1 MHWHSSFFRVILINK
16 RTIRKE
22 IHMKLIKTLLSFL
35 LLPLIL
41 LFILVGALNFFSA
54 PEGNGLFGYKGYI
67 VTSGSMEPT
76 FSPGDYLIVKQE
88 DFSDLAEED
97 VITFTEDGTI
107 VTHRIKAMTE
117 SGAETQGDANGAAD
131 AAVVTARTYVGTLQA
146 IIPAFGQVILFMQ
159 KPFVFPVLVFLMGV
173 YVIFIYY
180 KSDDEEEPVE
190 SEH

>member
-1 MHWHSSFFRVILINK
+1 MRWHSSFFHVILLNK

-22 IHMKLIKTLLSFL
+22 IQMKLIKTLLSFL

-76 FSPGDYLIVKQE
+76 FSPGDYIIVKQE
-88 DFSDLAEED
+88 DFSSLNEGD

-107 VTHRIKAMTE
+107 VTHRVKTIAE
-117 SGAETQGDANGAAD
+117 SGVETQGDANGATD
-131 AAVVTARTYVGTLQA
+131 AALVRADVYVGTLQGV
-146 IIPAFGQVILFMQ
+146 IPAFGQVILFMQ
-159 KPFVFPVLVFLMGV
+159 KPFVFPVLVFLMGA
-173 YVIFIYY
+173 YVIVIYY
-180 KSDDEEEPVE
+180 KSDNEEEAVG
-190 SEH
+190 SEN

>member
-1 MHWHSSFFRVILINK
+1 MHWHSSFFRVILVNK
-16 RTIRKE
+16 RTMRKE
-22 IHMKLIKTLLSFL
+22 IYMKLIKTLLSFL
-35 LLPLIL
+35 FLPLIL

-76 FSPGDYLIVKQE
+76 FSPGDYIIVKQE
-88 DFSDLAEED
+88 DFSGLNEGD

-107 VTHRIKAMTE
+107 VTHRVKTIAE
-117 SGAETQGDANGAAD
+117 SGVETQGDANGATD
-131 AAVVTARTYVGTLQA
+131 AALVMADVYVGTLQG

-159 KPFVFPVLVFLMGV
+159 KPFIFPVLVFLMGA

-180 KSDDEEEPVE
+180 KSDDEEEPIG
-190 SEH
+190 SGK

>member
-1 MHWHSSFFRVILINK
+1 M
-16 RTIRKE
+16 RKE
-22 IHMKLIKTLLSFL
+22 IQMKLIKTLLSFL

-41 LFILVGALNFFSA
+41 LFILIGALNFFSA

-76 FSPGDYLIVKQE
+76 FSPGDYIIVKQE
-88 DFSDLAEED
+88 DFSSLNEGD

-107 VTHRIKAMTE
+107 VTHRVNTIAE
-117 SGAETQGDANGAAD
+117 SGVETQGDANGATD
-131 AAVVTARTYVGTLQA
+131 AALVMADVYVGTLQG

-159 KPFVFPVLVFLMGV
+159 KPFIFPVLVFLMGA

-180 KSDDEEEPVE
+180 KSDDEEEPVG
-190 SEH
+190 SEN

>member
-1 MHWHSSFFRVILINK
+1 
-16 RTIRKE
+16 
-22 IHMKLIKTLLSFL
+22 MKLIKTLLSFL

-131 AAVVTARTYVGTLQA
+131 AVVVTARTYVGTLQA

>member
-1 MHWHSSFFRVILINK
+1 M
-16 RTIRKE
+16 RKE
-22 IHMKLIKTLLSFL
+22 IQMKLIKTLLSFL

-76 FSPGDYLIVKQE
+76 FSPGDYIIVKQE
-88 DFSDLAEED
+88 DFSRLNEGD

-107 VTHRIKAMTE
+107 VTHRVKTIAE
-117 SGAETQGDANGAAD
+117 SGVETQGDANGATD
-131 AAVVTARTYVGTLQA
+131 AALVMADVYVGTLQG

-159 KPFVFPVLVFLMGV
+159 KPFVFPVLVFLMGA

-180 KSDDEEEPVE
+180 KSDDEEEPVG
-190 SEH
+190 SEN

>member
-1 MHWHSSFFRVILINK
+1 
-16 RTIRKE
+16 
-22 IHMKLIKTLLSFL
+22 MKLIKTLLSIL

-54 PEGNGLFGYKGYI
+54 PEGDGLVGYKGYI

-76 FSPGDYLIVKQE
+76 FSPGDYIIVKEE
-88 DFSDLAEED
+88 DYAGLAEGD

-107 VTHRIKAMTE
+107 VTHRIKAITE
-117 SGAETQGDANGAAD
+117 AGAETQGDANDATD
-131 AAVVTARTYVGTLQA
+131 AALVSEDLYVGKLQG

-159 KPFVFPVLVFLMGV
+159 KPFVFPVLVFLMGA

-180 KSDDEEEPVE
+180 KSDDAEETVG
-190 SEH
+190 SEN

>member
-1 MHWHSSFFRVILINK
+1 MHWHSSFFRVILVNK
-16 RTIRKE
+16 RTMRKE
-22 IHMKLIKTLLSFL
+22 IQMKLIKTLLSFL

-41 LFILVGALNFFSA
+41 LFILIGALNFFSA

-76 FSPGDYLIVKQE
+76 FSPGDYIIVKQE
-88 DFSDLAEED
+88 DFSSLNEGD

-107 VTHRIKAMTE
+107 VTHRVKSIAE
-117 SGAETQGDANGAAD
+117 SGVETQGDANGATD
-131 AAVVTARTYVGTLQA
+131 AALVMADVYVGTLQG

-159 KPFVFPVLVFLMGV
+159 KPFVFPVLVFLMGA

-180 KSDDEEEPVE
+180 KSDDEEEPVG
-190 SEH
+190 SEN